1 MWTNIYSRNSYL
13 LLTSFLNFPFISFF
27 SITITIYLLKFTIL
41 LVGYFVLGPSD
52 LFKLTKEVGK
62 FVQNVQSFATE
73 ATATL
78 ETSMED
84 QLQLEDIRKAQREL
98 NEAFSFRR
106 TINVDSESEA
116 FSVNVQSPR
125 VGDEYEPT
133 TTSASEEVAAEG
145 AASGVAASTTATAVA
160 PKKKKRIRRIK
171 RKKVVVD
178 DDIELANDI
187 PTDLEMPDDV
197 DNEFEAAGKR
207 MMESLKSLSD
217 DDDDESDAD
226 ADADAEEW
234 AAQTRKER
242 RERLEQSTTSI
253 KDIQSTATTEEFD
266 MSQQS
271 RFQQQLSE
279 NWNDQILANNDKL
292 EPLALVMERLA
303 LLENE
308 KDAQDKRLQ
317 EEFKLREENEEKFY
331 LEKRK
336 LLEQAAAEIQASA
349 YSSDVTSDL
358 SNNDDDDDDDNK
370 STTANGSINIA
381 DLGRN

>member
-1 MWTNIYSRNSYL
+1 
-13 LLTSFLNFPFISFF
+13 
-27 SITITIYLLKFTIL
+27 

-73 ATATL
+73 ATNTL

-84 QLQLEDIRKAQREL
+84 QLQLEEIRKAQREL

-125 VGDEYEPT
+125 VGDEYEPP
-133 TTSASEEVAAEG
+133 TTSASEVAAAEG
-145 AASGVAASTTATAVA
+145 AAGVSGALTTTAAAVA

-171 RKKVVVD
+171 KVKPPVVAD
-178 DDIELANDI
+178 EDIKLANDI
-187 PTDLEMPDDV
+187 PTNLEMPDDV
-197 DNEFEAAGKR
+197 DNEYEAAGKR
-207 MMESLKSLSD
+207 MMESLKKLG

-226 ADADAEEW
+226 ADADAEDW

-242 RERLEQSTTSI
+242 RERLEKSTSTTS
-253 KDIQSTATTEEFD
+253 SATTEEFD
-266 MSQQS
+266 MSQQT

-279 NWNDQILANNDKL
+279 TWNDQIVENTDKL
-292 EPLALVMERLA
+292 EPLAQVMDRLA
-303 LLENE
+303 LLEEE
-308 KDAQDKRLQ
+308 KNAADKRLQ
-317 EEFKLREENEEKFY
+317 EEFKLREENEENFY

-336 LLEQAAAEIQASA
+336 LLEQAAAEIQVSA
-349 YSSDVTSDL
+349 YSSDVTDV
-358 SNNDDDDDDDNK
+358 DDDKN
-370 STTANGSINIA
+370 STTESVASASTATESGTTKI
-381 DLGRN
+381 

>member
-1 MWTNIYSRNSYL
+1 
-13 LLTSFLNFPFISFF
+13 
-27 SITITIYLLKFTIL
+27 

-133 TTSASEEVAAEG
+133 TTSASEEGAASG

-217 DDDDESDAD
+217 DDDDESD

>member
-1 MWTNIYSRNSYL
+1 
-13 LLTSFLNFPFISFF
+13 
-27 SITITIYLLKFTIL
+27 
-41 LVGYFVLGPSD
+41 
-52 LFKLTKEVGK
+52 
-62 FVQNVQSFATE
+62 
-73 ATATL
+73 
-78 ETSMED
+78 
-84 QLQLEDIRKAQREL
+84 
-98 NEAFSFRR
+98 
-106 TINVDSESEA
+106 
-116 FSVNVQSPR
+116 
-125 VGDEYEPT
+125 
-133 TTSASEEVAAEG
+133 
-145 AASGVAASTTATAVA
+145 
-160 PKKKKRIRRIK
+160 
-171 RKKVVVD
+171 
-178 DDIELANDI
+178 
-187 PTDLEMPDDV
+187 MPDDV

>member
-1 MWTNIYSRNSYL
+1 VWTNIYSRNSYL
-13 LLTSFLNFPFISFF
+13 LLASFLNFPFISFF

-133 TTSASEEVAAEG
+133 TTSASEEGAASG